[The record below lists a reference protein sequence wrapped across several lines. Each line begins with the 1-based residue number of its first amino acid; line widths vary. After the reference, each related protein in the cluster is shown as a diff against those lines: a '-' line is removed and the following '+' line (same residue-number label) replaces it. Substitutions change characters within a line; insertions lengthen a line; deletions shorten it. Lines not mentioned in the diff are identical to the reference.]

1 MAQDQ
6 HQRAKERYE
15 DACDAFRDQRVRM
28 VEELEFSNP
37 ADPKQWTD
45 AARAIRENGPDG
57 SRPCLT
63 LDRTN
68 QYIAQVVNDARQNKP
83 APTFMPSSGGARQEV
98 AKALNGIA
106 RHIEYQSRAQI
117 AYDTAIEHAARA
129 SLGWMRV
136 VTEVCNAELN
146 HQEIRIKRV
155 HDPLS
160 VVCDPDWT
168 EPDGSDIQYG
178 FVESWYSPGAFKRAW
193 PKAKAENWTQAE
205 SGGGWRGDDSI
216 LVCEHFDL
224 RKKKE
229 SMLVVRTQDGVKRT
243 MTEDQYWALV
253 KAEGYQ
259 PEFLSQYQGETQEV
273 VWLKM
278 SGADILEETIFPS
291 RFIPLV
297 PVIGHEIWI
306 EGKRYLSGMTR
317 RMMEAQRAYNYERS
331 AWVEAVALQ
340 PRAPVFADAESV
352 AGHEDTWARMN
363 RANLAFLPYNSVADD
378 GRPLAAPQRL
388 NPPTMPAAFA
398 QGAQFANDDLQSSVG
413 MFNAALGKQSNETSG
428 IAIRRRDQ
436 QSDTANF
443 HYVDNLGRSIEHLWR
458 IVIDMIPR
466 LYDEPREARILGE
479 DGSVKSVIIDPTG
492 DAYTE
497 REDGSA
503 TINLGTG
510 TYDVRV
516 KTGPAYTTLRQEA
529 SENLGQIIQGNP
541 QLAAVV
547 APIWA
552 RMQDW
557 PESDKL
563 SKALMAMAPPQVQAA
578 MSDEGAKADP
588 EALKQQL
595 MQQQQQMEQMQ
606 QMMKQMGQ
614 ALDEAAKKESDQQA
628 KTEIDAYKAQIDAY
642 KAETERMSALAPAM
656 DPMQVQAIVAQTLQQ
671 LMTPQDISY
680 PPPEHEPPGMEMP
693 EQYEQ
698 PEPPEGGFFT
708 PEDQAMQPAE

>member
-1 MAQDQ
+1 MAQDT
-6 HQRAKERYE
+6 HQRAKERYQ

-28 VEELEFSNP
+28 VQELEFSNP

-57 SRPCLT
+57 ARPCLT

-83 APTFMPSSGGARQEV
+83 APTFMPASGGARQEV

-178 FVESWYSPGAFKRAW
+178 FVESWYSPGAFKRTW
-193 PKAKAENWTQAE
+193 PKAKAENWTRAE
-205 SGGGWRGDDSI
+205 SGGGWRGDDAI

-224 RKKKE
+224 RKKKRN
-229 SMLVVRTQDGVKRT
+229 MLVVRTQDGVKRT
-243 MTEDQYWALV
+243 MTEEQYWSMV
-253 KAEGYQ
+253 KTEGYQ

-340 PRAPVFADAESV
+340 PRAPVFADAEAV

-363 RANLAFLPYNSVADD
+363 RANLAFVPYNSVTED
-378 GRPLAAPQRL
+378 GRQLQVPQRI
-388 NPPTMPAAFA
+388 NPPTMPTAFA

-492 DAYTE
+492 DAYSE

-557 PESDKL
+557 PEADKL
-563 SKALMAMAPPQVQAA
+563 SKALMAMAPPPVQAA
-578 MSDEGAKADP
+578 MSDEGAKSDP
-588 EALKQQL
+588 DALKQQL

-606 QMMKQMGQ
+606 QMMQQMHQ
-614 ALDEAAKKESDQQA
+614 ALGEAEKKANEQQA
-628 KTEIDAYKAQIDAY
+628 KLEIEAY
-642 KAETERMSALAPAM
+642 KAETDRMQVLAPAM
-656 DPMQVQAIVAQTLQQ
+656 APNQVQAVVMQTLQQ
-671 LMTPQDISY
+671 LMTPQEIGGEAEY
-680 PPPEHEPPGMEMP
+680 GEPPGMEMP
-693 EQYEQ
+693 EMQEQ
-698 PEPPEGGFFT
+698 PEPPQGGFFT
-708 PEDQAMQPAE
+708 PEDQAMQLAE